1 MAEFDLPTVKSK
13 AIENPRKYELL
24 LNKLAEDGF
33 TNQDALLKD
42 PAAVIAAIQARVPGT
57 EEKDKHKRRY
67 YLSAINWVLPAA
79 VVKRKTAYWKYWQK
93 NMPEENLK
101 TDKKWVP
108 KSEYNPDA

>member
-13 AIENPRKYELL
+13 VIENPRKYELL

-33 TNQDALLKD
+33 SNQAALLKN
-42 PAAVIAAIQARVPGT
+42 PAAVIAAIKARVPGT

-79 VVKRKTAYWKYWQK
+79 VVERKTAYWKYWQE
-93 NMPEENLK
+93 NMPEKNLA
-101 TDKKWVP
+101 TDEKWVP
-108 KSEYNPDA
+108 RSQFTD

>member
-13 AIENPRKYELL
+13 VIENPRKYELL

-33 TNQDALLKD
+33 TNQGALLKN
-42 PAAVIAAIQARVPGT
+42 PAAVIAAIKTRVPGT

-79 VVKRKTAYWKYWQK
+79 VVKRKTAYWKFWQ
-93 NMPEENLK
+93 ENLPEK
-101 TDKKWVP
+101 NLATDEKWVP
-108 KSEYNPDA
+108 RSQFNPDA